1 MKKLILI
8 LLILTLSGCGN
19 REYKTSYKV
28 NEKATIDYFD
38 IECTGYELINEYN
51 SQPSKNGIYLKVD
64 YNIINKNDK
73 PVSLVADKFFKL
85 YKNNDFIYGI
95 GEDITLESNKEVTY
109 TVVFDTSVSETYK
122 VLFYSNVVT
131 NNIAFELN

>member
-8 LLILTLSGCGN
+8 LLILTLSGCGS
-19 REYKTSYKV
+19 REYRNSYKI
-28 NEKATIDYFD
+28 NEKGTVDYFE

-51 SQPSKNGIYLKVD
+51 SQPAKNDIYLKVNFNITNKNEKPV
-64 YNIINKNDK
+64 NII
-73 PVSLVADKFFKL
+73 ADKFFKL

-95 GEDITLESNKEVTY
+95 GDDITLESNKEVSY
-109 TVVFDTSVSETYK
+109 SVVFDTSVSETYK